1 MTTPGGPGSINPNA
15 RFGVTGD
22 SSHGDT
28 VADLQ
33 HRLQA
38 AIEGRLKA
46 DIKGSQGW
54 KGASDAAFGG
64 LMLRGTPGQPVS
76 ISLAIIA
83 SLAARLLGI
92 NPQTWLVST
101 DPHENIERI
110 LAELKK
116 VPILDDLIELI
127 TGVEDGDESDLGT
140 WALGIRNALQ
150 GIDLSNPGSIL
161 TAIGKAAGQ
170 IFKGVIPISW
180 IANVVH
186 DLIGG
191 SGGFL
196 NADSVK
202 TNPFWS
208 WDSVMP
214 GFISGGSIRASANG
228 TQQVMRSEPFP
239 VFPGQTLELR
249 AASQWTG
256 AVATAGSNPVKVGFT
271 PFDAEGN
278 PLADVIRGSL
288 QPSGDHSWQWVP
300 VQDKWP
306 VPPGVAHVSELLI
319 LDSGATAG
327 TFRFSNASAWA
338 SNLLD
343 LGLVKDLREMVDA
356 IGGTVNSEVADIT
369 ARLQAITADG
379 KITVTE
385 FEGLIQQAQVA
396 GLVIIQTVLNQIRDV
411 INGLVVTPVN
421 SIVQDFKNWFGL
433 NQNKTQSLN
442 DSGQIAKDAVD
453 GLAGIESNLID
464 GFKGIYNAWFGGTS
478 GAGTPAEVE
487 ETVAAIRT
495 AVQNGYTVD
504 TITSSTTWIKPA
516 NITELIVICIPA
528 GLNGSDGTQ
537 GNSGSEQTGGLGGLG
552 GGYLAQVL
560 DPSAVA
566 STVPVTIGTP
576 TSPTTSFGAHVSAT
590 AGTAGGIASQ
600 FGYTA
605 TSSTPGS
612 GGKGGAANNQ
622 NASKHQDPGTA
633 GTGSAVATGG
643 AGGTP
648 GNPGSP
654 GGSVSTGALTKCGGG
669 GGGGG
674 GGKYGDI
681 GASAGNGGAGGFPG
695 GGGGGGGGASTGISG
710 ASKGTGGP
718 GGAAVVFIYYR

>member
-1 MTTPGGPGSINPNA
+1 
-15 RFGVTGD
+15 
-22 SSHGDT
+22 
-28 VADLQ
+28 
-33 HRLQA
+33 
-38 AIEGRLKA
+38 
-46 DIKGSQGW
+46 
-54 KGASDAAFGG
+54 
-64 LMLRGTPGQPVS
+64 
-76 ISLAIIA
+76 
-83 SLAARLLGI
+83 
-92 NPQTWLVST
+92 
-101 DPHENIERI
+101 
-110 LAELKK
+110 
-116 VPILDDLIELI
+116 
-127 TGVEDGDESDLGT
+127 
-140 WALGIRNALQ
+140 
-150 GIDLSNPGSIL
+150 
-161 TAIGKAAGQ
+161 
-170 IFKGVIPISW
+170 
-180 IANVVH
+180 
-186 DLIGG
+186 
-191 SGGFL
+191 
-196 NADSVK
+196 
-202 TNPFWS
+202 
-208 WDSVMP
+208 
-214 GFISGGSIRASANG
+214 
-228 TQQVMRSEPFP
+228 
-239 VFPGQTLELR
+239 
-249 AASQWTG
+249 
-256 AVATAGSNPVKVGFT
+256 
-271 PFDAEGN
+271 
-278 PLADVIRGSL
+278 
-288 QPSGDHSWQWVP
+288 
-300 VQDKWP
+300 
-306 VPPGVAHVSELLI
+306 
-319 LDSGATAG
+319 
-327 TFRFSNASAWA
+327 
-338 SNLLD
+338 
-343 LGLVKDLREMVDA
+343 MVDA

-695 GGGGGGGGASTGISG
+695 GGGGGGGGASAGISG